1 MSFVNRFVRRVAGR
15 PLALIPVIGVA
26 GLAALIGGAALRS
39 PARAQARQPTPANV
53 FTVGGTSVAPP
64 IPAGFTGLSFELTA
78 LETFAG
84 HDPHALNPV
93 FEQLIR
99 NISQGGQP
107 VIRMGGDTS
116 DWSWYPVRGMGQP
129 PWVRYTLNQNWL
141 AVTRALVSQLNARLI
156 VGLNL
161 EAGNARIAQ
170 SEANA
175 LVKGIGARAIDA
187 LELGNEPELY
197 AAFNWYRTKAG
208 VGIRG
213 RGPGW
218 GFPAYSS
225 QFGQFAGQLP
235 HVPLAGPAVGSPK
248 WSALLGP
255 FLAAH
260 PQVKVATLHRY
271 PLLHCPGHPAVTAQ
285 QLLSTSSTDGL
296 ANGVAPYVAVAR
308 RHGAQLRIAEMNA
321 ISCGGQRGLSDTF
334 ATALWSLDALF
345 ALAKVGVSGVNI
357 HTTPGSANAMFST
370 AQARTGWSAR
380 VHPLYYGLDMFAQAA
395 PAGSRILKLAGTPSP
410 ALRVWATRG
419 TDGSYRVLVT
429 NTAPAGVQA
438 VTFTVPGQT
447 QPGALERLTAPG
459 LSATGGVRIA
469 GQSFGTQTTSGLPS
483 GRASTITVPLAR
495 GRYAFTVPA
504 ASAALLTLTPKAT
517 GPTGPT
523 GSRGS
528 TGATGPYRPRGH

>member
-1 MSFVNRFVRRVAGR
+1 MV
-15 PLALIPVIGVA
+15 GVA
-26 GLAALIGGAALRS
+26 GLGALFGGSQLRS
-39 PARAQARQPTPANV
+39 PARAPARQAAPANV
-53 FTVGGTSVAPP
+53 FTVGGASAAPP

-84 HDPHALNPV
+84 RDPRAINPV
-93 FEQLIR
+93 FVQLIR
-99 NISQGGQP
+99 NISQGGRP

-116 DWSWYPVRGMGQP
+116 DWSWYPVRGMAQP
-129 PWVRYTLNQNWL
+129 PWVRYTLNQAWL
-141 AVTRALVSQLNARLI
+141 AVARAVVSQLNARLI

-170 SEANA
+170 AEANA
-175 LVKGIGARAIDA
+175 LVTGIGARAIDA

-208 VGIRG
+208 VGIHG

-271 PLLHCPGHPAVTAQ
+271 PLLHCPGHPSVTAQ

-296 ANGVAPYVAVAR
+296 ANGVAPSVAVAR

-345 ALAKVGVSGVNI
+345 AVANVGVSGVNI

-395 PAGSRILKLAGTPSP
+395 PAGARILKLAGKPSP

-429 NTAPAGVQA
+429 NTAPAGAQT
-438 VTFTVPGQT
+438 VTFAVPSQK
-447 QPGALERLTAPG
+447 QPGVLERLTAPS
-459 LSATGGVRIA
+459 LNATGGVRIA

-483 GRASTITVPLAR
+483 GRASITIVPLAH
-495 GRYAFTVPA
+495 GRYGFTVPA
-504 ASAALLTLTPKAT
+504 ASAALLVLPPVAS

-523 GSRGS
+523 GATGPKGS
-528 TGATGPYRPRGH
+528 TGATGPYRPPGH